1 MNNLNLKNFC
11 SVINENI
18 RVLVFKNRQL
28 IFDDYCK
35 NLTARILK
43 QHIKNIE
50 IDYRNDCLLI
60 SLVDD
65 FVYDKRFN
73 EEAIDIIVNNS
84 YIDLD
89 NKEYFKNCLQH
100 RLEIDFTFARG
111 VDIIISQAK
120 ISHENNLSDDV
131 DKFLHQVAT
140 STPGTRIILSQ
151 NFDNVYGYTIDSEGA
166 INY

>member
-50 IDYRNDCLLI
+50 EK
-60 SLVDD
+60 S
-65 FVYDKRFN
+65 
-73 EEAIDIIVNNS
+73 
-84 YIDLD
+84 
-89 NKEYFKNCLQH
+89 
-100 RLEIDFTFARG
+100 
-111 VDIIISQAK
+111 
-120 ISHENNLSDDV
+120 
-131 DKFLHQVAT
+131 
-140 STPGTRIILSQ
+140 
-151 NFDNVYGYTIDSEGA
+151 
-166 INY
+166 